1 MRIRRFF
8 ALAVTGVN
16 GQMLIDLLLYYFQSK
31 CHQMTEQQI
40 LVKDLSVVERLP
52 LGQDGNKIVRV
63 EEFSTKPKIMGF
75 MEFMATQEN
84 NQNNNRVFF
93 GNTCPVLSKTCVK
106 FWFCLHG

>member
-52 LGQDGNKIVRV
+52 LG
-63 EEFSTKPKIMGF
+63 
-75 MEFMATQEN
+75 
-84 NQNNNRVFF
+84 
-93 GNTCPVLSKTCVK
+93 
-106 FWFCLHG
+106 